1 MSYTYLLE
9 QGEEFSAASF
19 LDIPQS
25 VLSRLNLIAGKSC
38 CKGSGTESCQSS
50 QSGMMSPPST
60 ELLGEGK
67 LMSSAGGFLVK
78 TSQSLEGG
86 AGIEG
91 ERSGLWSEMAR
102 IIGEIRP
109 KFAFMENSPML
120 ALRGLG
126 RVLGD
131 LSQLGYYAR
140 WGVLGASH
148 IGARHRRE
156 RLWIVGNSFGKDV
169 EVSEVVEPF
178 QAHGQFGRVASY
190 ESRNV
195 WASGW
200 QANEPNMVGTSHDV
214 STWVDRSRSIGNS
227 QVPGV
232 AALAFQ
238 ILGGGK

>member
-1 MSYTYLLE
+1 
-9 QGEEFSAASF
+9 
-19 LDIPQS
+19 
-25 VLSRLNLIAGKSC
+25 
-38 CKGSGTESCQSS
+38 
-50 QSGMMSPPST
+50 
-60 ELLGEGK
+60 
-67 LMSSAGGFLVK
+67 
-78 TSQSLEGG
+78 
-86 AGIEG
+86 
-91 ERSGLWSEMAR
+91 MAR

-131 LSQLGYYAR
+131 LSQLGYDAR

-148 IGARHRRE
+148 IGARHKRE

-178 QAHGQFGRVASY
+178 QADGQFGRVASY

-232 AALAFQ
+232 AALAWR